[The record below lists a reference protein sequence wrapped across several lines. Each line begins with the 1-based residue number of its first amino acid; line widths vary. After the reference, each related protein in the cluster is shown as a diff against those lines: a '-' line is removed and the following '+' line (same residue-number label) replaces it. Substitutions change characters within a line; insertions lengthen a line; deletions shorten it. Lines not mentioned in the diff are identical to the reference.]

1 MMLRRGGC
9 IYSEEQDRLLQ
20 ERFLREAPVRREDR
34 LRRLNE
40 VSVRGAG

>member
-9 IYSEEQDRLLQ
+9 IYSEEQDCFRK
-20 ERFLREAPVRREDR
+20 EFLREALVRREDR

-40 VSVRGAG
+40 VLVRGAG